1 MSFAN
6 SLAILA
12 SNVVGLWKSW
22 LIFSPPRSPIILGV
36 GFAVLHERLLNI
48 GRPSRD
54 LVEVSEALSS
64 VTRGQKGI
72 GVLHWNRYIVPD
84 AWARIG

>member
-12 SNVVGLWKSW
+12 SNVIGLWKSW
-22 LIFSPPRSPIILGV
+22 LIFSLPRSPIILGV

-54 LVEVSEALSS
+54 LVEVSEALSP
-64 VTRGQKGI
+64 VTRGQRASAYSTGI
-72 GVLHWNRYIVPD
+72 DTLSPMPGRE
-84 AWARIG
+84 